1 MKIQIL
7 ELEKHRNETTFR
19 PYLSA
24 IQTFNE
30 YGVEFVN
37 ENPDMYWVGQASVVN
52 KKVSLQESVDLGCK
66 FLENLDAPYVL
77 FDGQDSSSLMGVW
90 DVFSKVP
97 GFKLAKNVVLKD
109 YSTYT
114 KKFPNGRWFWGEDA
128 NGYGDC

>member
-24 IQTFNE
+24 IQTFRE
-30 YGVEFVN
+30 YGIEFVN
-37 ENPDMYWVGQASVVN
+37 ENPDLYWVAQASVVD
-52 KKVSLQESVDLGCK
+52 KKSSLQESVDKGCT
-66 FLENLDAPYVL
+66 FLEKLDAPYVL

-90 DVFSKVP
+90 DVFSKIP

-109 YSTYT
+109 YSTYA
-114 KKFPNGRWFWGEDA
+114 KKFPTG
-128 NGYGDC
+128 